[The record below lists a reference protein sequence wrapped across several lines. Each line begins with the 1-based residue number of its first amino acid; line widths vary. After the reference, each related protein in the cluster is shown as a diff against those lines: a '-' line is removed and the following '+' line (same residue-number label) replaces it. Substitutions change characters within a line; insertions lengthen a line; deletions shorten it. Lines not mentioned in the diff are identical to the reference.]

1 MLPNATKTLE
11 TLCLKPCKNHV
22 NEKGGLYETC
32 KNHVN
37 EKRGFYETC
46 KNHVNEKRGP

>member
-1 MLPNATKTLE
+1 MLQKNLE

-32 KNHVN
+32 KKKHVN
-37 EKRGFYETC
+37 EKSEPVSV
-46 KNHVNEKRGP
+46 KHVKTM